1 MKGFTLSHLLV
12 KKVVVLLSSLLGV
25 MLLLGVM
32 VCKGQQVE
40 ASMYGYITDPG
51 NAAVPDAQITVTNQA
66 TGVTATA
73 KSGPDGSYTVNALRP
88 GQYTLTVQQSGFEKA
103 VRTGINLDVNQKARV
118 DLQLKVGSVT
128 TTVEVAGIAPQ
139 VETAT
144 ATVAVT
150 VETNTVTEMPLNIR
164 RFGSLGLLMPGT
176 VPDRGGFANT
186 AFGSPFSETTYA
198 SNGDRSS
205 GNNVLID
212 GVDSQNLFSGGF
224 SVQPSPDAI
233 QEFKFQTESFS
244 AVFGKRAG
252 STLNLIT
259 RSGTNDIHGSAFEFV
274 RNDIFDSRNF
284 FNINQTN
291 PVTGAEIPNSARP
304 EYRRNQFGGYIGG
317 PVIKN
322 RMFFFGGYEALRER
336 KGLTYVDQVPTQQML
351 QGDFSQLLDPNNAF
365 GVTQIIDPLSCA
377 APPSGSGCTAF
388 DNNVIPPDRIDSVA
402 KKAISYNPFPS
413 PNAPGLVS
421 NYIATPVRRRGDN
434 QYLGKWDY
442 NISDKD
448 KLFVRFI
455 RATST
460 TFTVEDAYTS
470 LPGFGDK
477 IPYQGTNI
485 ALGWT
490 HTFSPSLLNEF
501 RFGFSRNQDVGLCE
515 HCPRAPGF
523 IASFG
528 IAGPDGTTFSAIS
541 PSQEGFPAFEFG
553 SGYSTIGDSNYRPVE
568 SNDMVEKYYDALT
581 IMKGKHTLTVGA
593 DLDPY
598 QSFRDQAP
606 FSPHGQFFYSNLYS
620 NFGFSDFLLGDAS
633 SAGRSIRDAV
643 NEHTGGF
650 WAGFFQEDYRASN
663 RLTINI
669 GVRYEHHEMPID
681 KGNIGATLFPIPG
694 APLETP
700 GNAMLVL
707 PGYQVADSYCNL
719 PEYQN
724 AEGNRLVM
732 CSSDMKKYGFTGRA
746 ARSLWFGDNFNWAP
760 RVGFA
765 WRPTSSDRFVV
776 RAGYGMFFDFPD
788 FNMFHYGF
796 NNPIQGES
804 QFVYLA
810 SNVTPTTTTAT
821 AFAAGGV
828 LPLSQSFVSINVDPH
843 FRQTYIHEWDFDIES
858 QITPS
863 LALDARYLGTAG
875 IELNHFHFF
884 GNQPVPSTTCLDPPA
899 CTMATDPQTERLY
912 PDFGETAE
920 GGPGANANYNSLQLQ
935 LTKRMSQGLSFIA
948 GYTWSHQL
956 TNNEGEE
963 GGYADGGSG
972 LGQDDNHPGQEYGNG
987 VNDVRSR
994 FTYGGVYDLPFGSG
1008 QRFASGA
1015 GRVVNALIGGWEF
1028 APNFQWQSGFY
1039 WTPVAGQDIANTTTG
1054 AWRPDRLCNGNF
1066 PSSKRTVA
1074 EWFDTS
1080 CFTDGTA
1087 YVAPGPG
1094 TGAVLGTY
1102 VLGDKTNPGGNPR
1115 FGNSGRSIIE
1125 GPGIFDLDFGMYK
1138 DFKLNERFKLQFRGE
1153 FFNAFNT
1160 PDFASAGP
1168 STSLTA
1174 GNYGQLDGAADGREI
1189 QFALKL
1195 TF

>member
-1 MKGFTLSHLLV
+1 MKRQRFSSDLKAARLFC
-12 KKVVVLLSSLLGV
+12 SLLA
-25 MLLLGVM
+25 MTIFLGVV

-40 ASMYGYITDPG
+40 ASLYGFVKDQAG
-51 NAAVPDAQITVTNQA
+51 AAVPEAQITVTNEA
-66 TGVTATA
+66 NGVSVTA

-88 GQYTLTVQQSGFEKA
+88 GSYTVAVAQTGFEKSIQ
-103 VRTGINLDVNQKARV
+103 TGIQLDVNQKARV
-118 DLQLKVGSVT
+118 DILLKVGSVT
-128 TTVEVAGIAPQ
+128 TTVEVAGTAAQ

-144 ATVAVT
+144 ATVALT
-150 VETNTVTEMPLNIR
+150 VETKTVTELPLNIR
-164 RFGSLGLLMPGT
+164 RFGGLGLLMPGT
-176 VPDRGGFANT
+176 VPDRGGFANS

-198 SNGDRSS
+198 SNGERSS

-244 AVFGKRAG
+244 AAFGKRAG

-284 FNINQTN
+284 FDINQLN
-291 PVTGAEIPNSARP
+291 PVTGAEIPGSARP
-304 EYRRNQFGGYIGG
+304 EYRRNQYGGYIGG
-317 PVIKN
+317 PIIKN
-322 RMFFFGGYEALRER
+322 KMFVFGGYEALRER
-336 KGLTYVDQVPTQQML
+336 KGLTYVDQVPTMSML
-351 QGDFSQLLDPNNAF
+351 QGDFSQLLDPSNAF
-365 GVTQIIDPLSCA
+365 GVTPIIDPLSCA
-377 APPSGSGCTAF
+377 APPSGTGCTAF
-388 DNNVIPPDRIDSVA
+388 QGNIIPPGRIDPVA
-402 KKAISYNPFPS
+402 TKAISYNPFPA

-421 NYIATPVRRRGDN
+421 NYIATPVRRRGDD
-434 QYLGKWDY
+434 QYLGKWDF
-442 NISDKD
+442 NVSDKD
-448 KLFVRFI
+448 KVFVRFI

-501 RFGFSRNQDVGLCE
+501 RFGFSRNQDVGVCE
-515 HCPRAPGF
+515 HCPSAPGF

-528 IAGPDGTTFSAIS
+528 IAGPGGTTFSAIA

-581 IMKGKHTLTVGA
+581 LIHGKHTMTMGV

-620 NFGFSDFLLGDAS
+620 NFGFSDFLLGDPS
-633 SAGRSIRDAV
+633 SAGRSITDAV

-650 WAGFFQEDYRASN
+650 WAGFFQEDYRASSK
-663 RLTINI
+663 LMINV

-681 KGNIGATLFPIPG
+681 RGNIGATLFPIPG

-707 PGYQVADSYCNL
+707 PAPVADNFCNL
-719 PEYQN
+719 PQYQN
-724 AEGNRLVM
+724 AEGQRLIM
-732 CSSDMKKYGFTGRA
+732 CKSDMQKYGFTGRSG
-746 ARSLWFGDNFNWAP
+746 RSLWLGDNFNWAP
-760 RVGFA
+760 RIGFA
-765 WRPTSSDRFVV
+765 YRPTNSDKFVI

-796 NNPIQGES
+796 NNPIQGAS

-810 SNVTPTTTTAT
+810 SDATPTTTTAT
-821 AFAAGGV
+821 AFAGGGV
-828 LPLSQSFVSINVDPH
+828 LPLDQSFISINVDPH
-843 FRQTYIHEWDFDIES
+843 FRQSYVHEWDFDIED

-863 LALDARYLGTAG
+863 LALDMRYLGTAG

-884 GNQPVPSTTCLDPPA
+884 GNQPVPGPGSSIDA
-899 CTMATDPQTERLY
+899 VQARRLY

-920 GGPGANANYNSLQLQ
+920 GGPGANSNYNSLQVQ
-935 LTKRMSQGLSFIA
+935 LTKRMSHGLNFIA
-948 GYTWSHQL
+948 GYTWAHQL

-972 LGQDDNHPGQEYGNG
+972 LGQDDNHPGEEYGNG
-987 VNDVRSR
+987 VNDVRHR
-994 FTYGGVYDLPFGSG
+994 FTFGGVYDLPFGSG
-1008 QRFASGA
+1008 KRFAA
-1015 GRVVNALIGGWEF
+1015 GGGRALDTLVGGWEF
-1028 APNFQWQSGFY
+1028 APNFQWQTGFY
-1039 WTPVAGQDIANTTTG
+1039 WTPLAGEDVANVTTG
-1054 AWRPDRLCNGNF
+1054 AARPDRLCNGNF
-1066 PSSKRTVA
+1066 PSNKRSVSD
-1074 EWFDTS
+1074 WFDTS
-1080 CFTDGTA
+1080 CFSTTTLDALKNAGT
-1087 YVAPGPG
+1087 
-1094 TGAVLGTY
+1094 
-1102 VLGDKTNPGGNPR
+1102 PR

-1125 GPGIFDLDFGMYK
+1125 GPGIFSLDFGMYK
-1138 DFKLNERFKLQFRGE
+1138 DIKLTERYKLQFRGE
-1153 FFNAFNT
+1153 FFNGFNNVN
-1160 PDFASAGP
+1160 FGGP
-1168 STSLTA
+1168 STSLTS
-1174 GNYGQLDGAADGREI
+1174 GNIGVITSASDGREI